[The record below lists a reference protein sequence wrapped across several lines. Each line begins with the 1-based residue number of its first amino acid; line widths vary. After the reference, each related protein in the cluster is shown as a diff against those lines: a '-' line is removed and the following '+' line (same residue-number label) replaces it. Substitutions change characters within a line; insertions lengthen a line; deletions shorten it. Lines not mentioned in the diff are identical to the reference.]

1 MPVLLAVFTVVLGG
15 CVIGLIILALA
26 ALFGNMR
33 DLGKP
38 KISKQESPVT
48 TAARNHPRPRA
59 RRRVRRG
66 S

>member
-26 ALFGNMR
+26 ALFENMR

-38 KISKQESPVT
+38 KISQREPSAT
-48 TAARNHPRPRA
+48 TAAPNHPRPRA